1 MLIRKLYKNCA
12 PFINSISGINNT
24 RVGNAKDIDVVM
36 SMFNSI
42 EYSDNYPKTSESL
55 QQYCKDIP
63 AVSNNGEIVGFNE
76 GNASDSFNFKAK

>member
-12 PFINSISGINNT
+12 PFINSISGINNP

-55 QQYCKDIP
+55 
-63 AVSNNGEIVGFNE
+63 
-76 GNASDSFNFKAK
+76 

>member
-1 MLIRKLYKNCA
+1 MQTMLIRKLYKNCA

-55 QQYCKDIP
+55 
-63 AVSNNGEIVGFNE
+63 
-76 GNASDSFNFKAK
+76 